1 MKKQHTPS
9 TSILKTIIT
18 IFFTMKKIHSLT
30 ALSIAAMF
38 STTAMA
44 QVDKY
49 KDYREV
55 YRDTVDVV
63 SPTQTRVVRDTVFT
77 GQHIMTNGPLDNWF
91 VFATGG
97 VHTFFGDYSNYGAFS
112 GTLSPDFGIGL
123 GKWVTP
129 DFGFKAE
136 FIRSNSRGYTLPDRG
151 YRYGDIMKNT
161 RGQQY
166 RKMKTNWWDLSIN
179 GMFNLSRLI
188 YGYEG
193 YNSPRLM
200 NQFIVNLGIGG
211 VHHMGLKGTGSDNEW
226 SGHAELQYSRFF
238 TKKKNFSFDIKA
250 RALVY
255 QTNFDLEYGNRDKAA
270 NKFDA
275 NVGID
280 LGFTYYIGSKHRNS
294 WSQTGATIYE
304 RDYRER
310 KIEVVKVKEGV
321 APVKYNT
328 MTFYVFYPNN
338 YSGRNDAPIVANAPV
353 NAIDYLAG
361 GIYTQK
367 KFSDNAAVT
376 ALLNRDAR
384 TNGLAFVDIPT
395 EPANK
400 DFAINYVPRGYEM
413 SDKALSLS
421 LQPDE
426 MISFQRRA
434 GYFYAP
440 IFDGNNAW
448 QYRIDNETWKQRL
461 ASEDNYKETNSYQL
475 NAHAGLGTIR
485 QYLKVDKSDEF
496 VSFADVYAAMTSNNG
511 YIAKYADA
519 GTVARIKN
527 ILENG
532 TITMIQAEGLATS
545 QDNFSG
551 ADAAQVGWMRNNALS
566 HNRANTVISWLKS
579 KERLQQV
586 SSQIFLVSSLDG
598 AIREVKDAS
607 TRGLNAKLNRCVKVR
622 IHYMLPQ

>member
-1 MKKQHTPS
+1 MKKQNTRS

-18 IFFTMKKIHSLT
+18 IFFTMKKIHSLA

-63 SPTQTRVVRDTVFT
+63 SPTYTRVVRDTVFT
-77 GQHIMTNGPLDNWF
+77 GQHIMTNGFLDNWF

-112 GTLSPDFGIGL
+112 GTLSPDFGVGL

-129 DFGFKAE
+129 GFGFKAE
-136 FIRSNSRGYTLPDRG
+136 FIRSNSRGYTNPGYG
-151 YRYGDIMKNT
+151 YRYGDIMTNAK
-161 RGQQY
+161 GQQY

-200 NQFIVNLGIGG
+200 NQFIMNFGIGG
-211 VHHMGLKGTGSDNEW
+211 VHHMGLQGTGSDNEW

-238 TKKKNFSFDIKA
+238 TKRKNFSFDVKA

-270 NKFDA
+270 KKFDA

-280 LGFTYYIGSKHRNS
+280 LGFTYYLGSKHRNT
-294 WSQTGATIYE
+294 WVQTGATIYE

-310 KIEVVKVKEGV
+310 KIEVVKVKEGA

-361 GIYTQK
+361 GLYTQK

-376 ALLNRDAR
+376 ARLNRGAN

-400 DFAINYVPRGYEM
+400 DFTVNYVPRGYEM
-413 SDKALSLS
+413 SDQALSLS

-475 NAHAGLGTIR
+475 NAHAGLGTVR
-485 QYLKVDKSDEF
+485 QYLKVDNGDEF

-519 GTVARIKN
+519 STVARIKN

-545 QDNFSG
+545 QDNYSG
-551 ADAAQVGWMRNNALS
+551 ADAAQVGLQRNNALS
-566 HNRANTVISWLKS
+566 QNRANTVITWLKS

-586 SSQIFLVSSLDG
+586 ASQIFLVSSLDG
-598 AIREVKDAS
+598 AVREVKDTS

-622 IHYMLPQ
+622 IHYMLR

>member
-1 MKKQHTPS
+1 MKKQNTRS

-18 IFFTMKKIHSLT
+18 IFFTMKKIHSLA

-63 SPTQTRVVRDTVFT
+63 SPTYTRVVRDTVFT
-77 GQHIMTNGPLDNWF
+77 GQHIMTNGFLDNWF

-129 DFGFKAE
+129 GFGFKAE
-136 FIRSNSRGYTLPDRG
+136 FIRSNSRGYTNPGYG
-151 YRYGDIMKNT
+151 YRYGDIMTNAQ
-161 RGQQY
+161 GQQY

-200 NQFIVNLGIGG
+200 NQFIMNFGIGG
-211 VHHMGLKGTGSDNEW
+211 VHHMGLQGTGSDNEW

-250 RALVY
+250 LALVY

-280 LGFTYYIGSKHRNS
+280 LGFTYYFGSKHRNT
-294 WSQTGATIYE
+294 WAQTGATIYE

-310 KIEVVKVKEGV
+310 KIEVVKVKEGA

-361 GIYTQK
+361 GLYTQK

-376 ALLNRDAR
+376 ARLNRGAN

-400 DFAINYVPRGYEM
+400 DFTVNYVPRGYEM
-413 SDKALSLS
+413 SDQALSLS

-475 NAHAGLGTIR
+475 NAHAGLGTVR
-485 QYLKVDKSDEF
+485 QYLKVDNGDEF

-519 GTVARIKN
+519 GTVALIKN

-545 QDNFSG
+545 QDNYSG
-551 ADAAQVGWMRNNALS
+551 ADAAQVGLQRNNALS
-566 HNRANTVISWLKS
+566 QNRANTVITWLKS

-586 SSQIFLVSSLDG
+586 ASQIFLVSSLDG
-598 AIREVKDAS
+598 AVREVKDTS

-622 IHYMLPQ
+622 IHYMLK

>member
-1 MKKQHTPS
+1 
-9 TSILKTIIT
+9 
-18 IFFTMKKIHSLT
+18 MKKIYSLT
-30 ALSIAAMF
+30 ALSLAAMF
-38 STTAMA
+38 SATAMA

-63 SPTQTRVVRDTVFT
+63 APTYTRVVRDTVFN
-77 GQHIMTNGPLDNWF
+77 GQHIMTNDFLDNWF
-91 VFATGG
+91 GYATGG
-97 VHTFFGDYSNYGAFS
+97 VHTFLGDYSNYGPFT
-112 GTLSPDFGIGL
+112 GTLSPDFSIGI

-129 DFGFKAE
+129 GFGFKAE
-136 FIRSNSRGYTLPDRG
+136 FIRSNSRGYTNPGYG
-151 YRYGDIMKNT
+151 YRYGDIMTNAQ
-161 RGQQY
+161 GQQY

-179 GMFNLSRLI
+179 GMFNLTRMI

-193 YNSPRLM
+193 YNSPRLK
-200 NQFIVNLGIGG
+200 NQFIMSFGIGG
-211 VHHMGLKGTGSDNEW
+211 VHHMGLQGTGSDNEW

-238 TKKKNFSFDIKA
+238 TKRKNFSFDVKA

-255 QTNFDLEYGNRDKAA
+255 QTNFDLEYGNRDRAA
-270 NKFDA
+270 QKFDA

-280 LGFTYYIGSKHRNS
+280 LGFTYYFGRKHRNT
-294 WSQTGATIYE
+294 WAQTGATIYE

-321 APVKYNT
+321 APVNYNT

-338 YSGRNDAPIVANAPV
+338 YSGRNDAPIVANSPV

-361 GIYTQK
+361 GLYTQK

-376 ALLNRDAR
+376 ARLNRGAN

-400 DFAINYVPRGYEM
+400 DFTVNYVPRGYEM
-413 SDKALSLS
+413 SDQALSLS

-461 ASEDNYKETNSYQL
+461 ASEDN
-475 NAHAGLGTIR
+475 
-485 QYLKVDKSDEF
+485 
-496 VSFADVYAAMTSNNG
+496 
-511 YIAKYADA
+511 
-519 GTVARIKN
+519 
-527 ILENG
+527 
-532 TITMIQAEGLATS
+532 
-545 QDNFSG
+545 
-551 ADAAQVGWMRNNALS
+551 
-566 HNRANTVISWLKS
+566 
-579 KERLQQV
+579 
-586 SSQIFLVSSLDG
+586 
-598 AIREVKDAS
+598 
-607 TRGLNAKLNRCVKVR
+607 
-622 IHYMLPQ
+622 

>member
-1 MKKQHTPS
+1 MKKQNTRS

-18 IFFTMKKIHSLT
+18 IFFTMKKIHSLA

-63 SPTQTRVVRDTVFT
+63 SPTYTRVVRDTVFN
-77 GQHIMTNGPLDNWF
+77 GQHIMTNGFLDNWF

-112 GTLSPDFGIGL
+112 GTLSPDFGVGL

-129 DFGFKAE
+129 GFGFKAE
-136 FIRSNSRGYTLPDRG
+136 FIRSNSRGYTNPGYG
-151 YRYGDIMKNT
+151 YRYGDIMTNAK
-161 RGQQY
+161 GQQY

-200 NQFIVNLGIGG
+200 NQFIMNFGIGG
-211 VHHMGLKGTGSDNEW
+211 VHHMGLQGTGSDNEW

-280 LGFTYYIGSKHRNS
+280 LGFTYYFGSKHRNT
-294 WSQTGATIYE
+294 WAQTGATIYE

-310 KIEVVKVKEGV
+310 KIEVVKVKEGA

-361 GIYTQK
+361 GIFTQK

-376 ALLNRDAR
+376 ARLNRGAN

-400 DFAINYVPRGYEM
+400 DFTVNYVPRGYEM
-413 SDKALSLS
+413 SDQALSLS

-475 NAHAGLGTIR
+475 NAHAGLGTVR
-485 QYLKVDKSDEF
+485 QYLKVDNGDEF

-545 QDNFSG
+545 QDNYSG
-551 ADAAQVGWMRNNALS
+551 ADAAQVGLQRNNALS
-566 HNRANTVISWLKS
+566 QNRANTVITWLKS

-586 SSQIFLVSSLDG
+586 ASQIFLVNSLDG
-598 AIREVKDAS
+598 AVREVKDAS

-622 IHYMLPQ
+622 IHYMLK

>member
-1 MKKQHTPS
+1 MKKQNTRS

-18 IFFTMKKIHSLT
+18 IFFTMKKIHSLA

-63 SPTQTRVVRDTVFT
+63 SPTYTRVVRDTVFN
-77 GQHIMTNGPLDNWF
+77 GQHIMTNGFLDNWF

-129 DFGFKAE
+129 GFGFKAE
-136 FIRSNSRGYTLPDRG
+136 FIRSNSRGYTNPGYG
-151 YRYGDIMKNT
+151 YRYGDIMTNAK
-161 RGQQY
+161 GQQY

-200 NQFIVNLGIGG
+200 NQFIMNFGIGG
-211 VHHMGLKGTGSDNEW
+211 VHHMGLQGTGSDNEW

-280 LGFTYYIGSKHRNS
+280 LGFTYYFGSKHRNT
-294 WSQTGATIYE
+294 WSQTAATIYE

-310 KIEVVKVKEGV
+310 KIEVVKVKEGA

-361 GIYTQK
+361 GLYTQK

-376 ALLNRDAR
+376 ARLNRGAS

-413 SDKALSLS
+413 SDQALSLS

-475 NAHAGLGTIR
+475 NAHAGLGTVR
-485 QYLKVDKSDEF
+485 QYLKVDNSDEF

-545 QDNFSG
+545 QDNYSG
-551 ADAAQVGWMRNNALS
+551 ADAAQVGLQRNNALS
-566 HNRANTVISWLKS
+566 QNRANTVITWLKS

-586 SSQIFLVSSLDG
+586 ASQIFLVNSLDG
-598 AIREVKDAS
+598 AVREVKDAS

-622 IHYMLPQ
+622 IHYMLR

>member
-1 MKKQHTPS
+1 
-9 TSILKTIIT
+9 
-18 IFFTMKKIHSLT
+18 MKKIYSLT

-63 SPTQTRVVRDTVFT
+63 APTYTRVVRDTVFN
-77 GQHIMTNGPLDNWF
+77 GQHIMTNGFLDNWF
-91 VFATGG
+91 GYATGG
-97 VHTFFGDYSNYGAFS
+97 VHTFLGDYSNYGPFS
-112 GTLSPDFGIGL
+112 GTLSPDFSIGI

-129 DFGFKAE
+129 GFGFKAE
-136 FIRSNSRGYTLPDRG
+136 FIRSNSRGYTNPGYG
-151 YRYGDIMKNT
+151 YRYGDIMTNT
-161 RGQQY
+161 QGQQY

-179 GMFNLSRLI
+179 GMFNLTRMI

-193 YNSPRLM
+193 YNSPRLK
-200 NQFIVNLGIGG
+200 NQFIMSFGIGG
-211 VHHMGLKGTGSDNEW
+211 VHHMGLQGTGSDNEW

-238 TKKKNFSFDIKA
+238 TKRKNFSFDVKA

-255 QTNFDLEYGNRDKAA
+255 QTNFDLEYGNRDRAA
-270 NKFDA
+270 QKFDA

-280 LGFTYYIGSKHRNS
+280 LGFTYYFGRKYRNT

-321 APVKYNT
+321 APVNYNT

-361 GIYTQK
+361 GIFTQK

-376 ALLNRDAR
+376 ARLNRGAS

-413 SDKALSLS
+413 SDQALSLS

-475 NAHAGLGTIR
+475 NAHAGLGTVR
-485 QYLKVDKSDEF
+485 QYLKVDNGDEF

-545 QDNFSG
+545 QDNYSG
-551 ADAAQVGWMRNNALS
+551 ADAAQVGLQRNNALS
-566 HNRANTVISWLKS
+566 QNRANTVITWLKS

-586 SSQIFLVSSLDG
+586 ASQIFLVSSLDG
-598 AIREVKDAS
+598 AVREVKDTS

-622 IHYMLPQ
+622 IHYMLR

>member
-1 MKKQHTPS
+1 MKKQHTRS
-9 TSILKTIIT
+9 TSISKTIIT
-18 IFFTMKKIHSLT
+18 IFFTMKKIHSLA

-49 KDYREV
+49 KDYREL

-63 SPTQTRVVRDTVFT
+63 SPTYTRVVRDTVFN
-77 GQHIMTNGPLDNWF
+77 GQHIMTNGFLDNWF

-129 DFGFKAE
+129 GFGFKAE
-136 FIRSNSRGYTLPDRG
+136 FIRSDSRGYTNPRYG
-151 YRYGDIMKNT
+151 YRYGDIMTNA

-179 GMFNLSRLI
+179 GMFNLSRII

-193 YNSPRLM
+193 YNHPRLM
-200 NQFIVNLGIGG
+200 NQFLMNFGIGG
-211 VHHMGLKGTGSDNEW
+211 VHHMGLQGSGSDNEW

-280 LGFTYYIGSKHRNS
+280 LGFTYYLGSKHRNT
-294 WSQTGATIYE
+294 WAQTGATIYE

-310 KIEVVKVKEGV
+310 KIEVVKVKEGA

-376 ALLNRDAR
+376 ARLNRGAN

-400 DFAINYVPRGYEM
+400 DFTANYVPRGYEM
-413 SDKALSLS
+413 SDQALSLS

-461 ASEDNYKETNSYQL
+461 ASEENYKETNSYQL
-475 NAHAGLGTIR
+475 NAHAGLGTVR
-485 QYLKVDKSDEF
+485 QYLKVDNGDEF

-545 QDNFSG
+545 QDNYSG
-551 ADAAQVGWMRNNALS
+551 ADAAQVGLQRNNALS
-566 HNRANTVISWLKS
+566 QNRANTVITWLKS

-586 SSQIFLVSSLDG
+586 ASQIFLVSSLDG
-598 AIREVKDAS
+598 AVREVKDAS

-622 IHYMLPQ
+622 IHYMLK

>member
-1 MKKQHTPS
+1 MKKQNTRS

-18 IFFTMKKIHSLT
+18 IFFTMKKIHSLA

-63 SPTQTRVVRDTVFT
+63 SPTYTRVVRDTVFN
-77 GQHIMTNGPLDNWF
+77 GQHIMTNGFLDNWF

-129 DFGFKAE
+129 SFGFKAE
-136 FIRSNSRGYTLPDRG
+136 FIRSNSRGYTNPGYG
-151 YRYGDIMKNT
+151 YRYGDIMTNAK
-161 RGQQY
+161 GQQY

-200 NQFIVNLGIGG
+200 NQFIMNFGIGG
-211 VHHMGLKGTGSDNEW
+211 VHHMGLQGTGSDNEW

-280 LGFTYYIGSKHRNS
+280 LGFTYYFGSKHRNT
-294 WSQTGATIYE
+294 WSQTAATIYE

-310 KIEVVKVKEGV
+310 KIEVVKVKEGA

-361 GIYTQK
+361 GLYTQK

-376 ALLNRDAR
+376 ARLNRGAN

-400 DFAINYVPRGYEM
+400 DFTVNYVPRGYEM
-413 SDKALSLS
+413 SNQALSLS

-475 NAHAGLGTIR
+475 NAHAGLGTVR
-485 QYLKVDKSDEF
+485 QYLKVDNGDEF

-545 QDNFSG
+545 QDNYSG
-551 ADAAQVGWMRNNALS
+551 ADAAQVGLQRNNALS
-566 HNRANTVISWLKS
+566 QNRANTVITWLKS

-586 SSQIFLVSSLDG
+586 ASQIFLVNSLDG
-598 AIREVKDAS
+598 AVREVKDAS

-622 IHYMLPQ
+622 IHYMLR

>member
-1 MKKQHTPS
+1 MKKQTTRS
-9 TSILKTIIT
+9 TSILTTIIT
-18 IFFTMKKIHSLT
+18 IFFTMKKIHSLA

-63 SPTQTRVVRDTVFT
+63 APTYTRVVRDTVFN
-77 GQHIMTNGPLDNWF
+77 GQHIMTNGFLDNWF

-97 VHTFFGDYSNYGAFS
+97 VHTFFGDYSNYGTFS
-112 GTLSPDFGIGL
+112 GTLSPDFGIGI

-129 DFGFKAE
+129 GFGFKAE
-136 FIRSNSRGYTLPDRG
+136 FIRSNSRGYTNPGYG
-151 YRYGDIMKNT
+151 YRYGDIMTNAK
-161 RGQQY
+161 GQQY

-179 GMFNLSRLI
+179 GMFNLTRLI

-193 YNSPRLM
+193 YNSPRLKNQIMM
-200 NQFIVNLGIGG
+200 NFGIGG
-211 VHHMGLKGTGSDNEW
+211 VHHMGLQGTGSDNEW

-238 TKKKNFSFDIKA
+238 TKRKNFSFDVKA

-255 QTNFDLEYGNRDKAA
+255 QTNFDLEYGIRDKAA

-275 NVGID
+275 NVGLD
-280 LGFTYYIGSKHRNS
+280 LGFTYYFGRKHRNT
-294 WSQTGATIYE
+294 WAQTGATIYE

-310 KIEVVKVKEGV
+310 KIEVVKVKEGA

-361 GIYTQK
+361 GLYTQK

-376 ALLNRDAR
+376 ARLNRGAN

-400 DFAINYVPRGYEM
+400 DFTVNYVPRGYEM
-413 SDKALSLS
+413 SNQALSLS

-485 QYLKVDKSDEF
+485 QYLKVDNGDEF

-519 GTVARIKN
+519 STVARIKN

-545 QDNFSG
+545 QDNYSG
-551 ADAAQVGWMRNNALS
+551 ADAAQVGLQRNNALS
-566 HNRANTVISWLKS
+566 QNRANTVITWLKS

-586 SSQIFLVSSLDG
+586 ASQIFLVNSLDG
-598 AIREVKDAS
+598 AVREVKDAS

-622 IHYMLPQ
+622 IHYMLR